1 MDDGVRAT
9 WRAHVLSVCVS
20 ARIIEKERE
29 RCCVYNEEKGKGYQK
44 KKRGEKKN
52 TSKSCF
58 VWNEQEKGE
67 APENPVSKSILQ
79 ISNSNKAEMIQ
90 WGDVLSA

>member
-1 MDDGVRAT
+1 VA
-9 WRAHVLSVCVS
+9 CFK
-20 ARIIEKERE
+20 I
-29 RCCVYNEEKGKGYQK
+29 KGRMGTSSKK

-79 ISNSNKAEMIQ
+79 ISNSNKAEMIH